1 MNQGQPGGSPTEA
14 GPSRQPR
21 LTPPPAPI
29 VWGVAIVITVL
40 IIYASRELVLLLFF
54 SASLAYLLNPLVKMA
69 ESAAIRRELAVT
81 GLFITLVV
89 TLLLAA
95 YFLVPRLRTEVNA
108 LTGNWPSF
116 TQRLDEAVDA
126 LQAEIVA
133 DYPTARRLFPEREA
147 RYDKLNAFIEHQTAN
162 LPNLVGHLATIAL
175 AGVLIPFFTYFLL
188 RDSHRMIQFLIDRL
202 PAAQIET
209 SVAVWCGI
217 DRIIGRYLRGLAM
230 DGLVIGVAAAS
241 GLWVLGVNYP
251 LLLGVF
257 SGLAN
262 VVPYLGPILGGGVA
276 MLTAL
281 IQFKSL
287 APLGKV
293 LTLYLSIKIL
303 DDVLI
308 QPMTIGHSVHLHP
321 MLLIASVI
329 VGGHAFG
336 LIGMVVAVP
345 AVTVLQETTKLMLER
360 RRYHAGLPAT
370 HPRRGV
376 PIQHFV
382 C

>member
-1 MNQGQPGGSPTEA
+1 MNQVQPGDATKGA
-14 GPSRQPR
+14 GPSRSAR
-21 LTPPPAPI
+21 SISPPASI
-29 VWGVAIVITVL
+29 LWGVAIVITVL
-40 IIYASRELVLLLFF
+40 IIYASRELVLILFF

-95 YFLVPRLRTEVNA
+95 YFLVPRLRAEVST
-108 LTGNWPSF
+108 LSGNWPSF
-116 TQRLDEAVDA
+116 TERLDEAIDA
-126 LQAEIVA
+126 IQKEITT
-133 DYPTARRLFPEREA
+133 DYPAARRMFPEREA

-162 LPNLVGHLATIAL
+162 LPNLVSHLATIVL

-188 RDSHRMIQFLIDRL
+188 RDSHRMIQFLMDRL

-217 DRIIGRYLRGLAM
+217 DRIIGRYLRGLAI
-230 DGLVIGVAAAS
+230 DGMVISVAAAL
-241 GLWVLGVNYP
+241 GLWVVGVNYP
-251 LLLGVF
+251 LLLGAF

-262 VVPYLGPILGGGVA
+262 VVPFLGPILGGGVA
-276 MLTAL
+276 MLIAL

-287 APLGKV
+287 APIGKV
-293 LTLYLSIKIL
+293 LMLYLAIKLL
-303 DDVLI
+303 DDMVI

-321 MLLIASVI
+321 PLLIASVI
-329 VGGHAFG
+329 VGEHVFG
-336 LIGMVVAVP
+336 LIGMIVAVP
-345 AVTVLQETTKLMLER
+345 AVTVLQEITKLLLER
-360 RRYHAGLPAT
+360 RHYQAGLPAT

-376 PIQHFV
+376 PVQHFV

>member
-1 MNQGQPGGSPTEA
+1 M
-14 GPSRQPR
+14 
-21 LTPPPAPI
+21 
-29 VWGVAIVITVL
+29 
-40 IIYASRELVLLLFF
+40 
-54 SASLAYLLNPLVKMA
+54 
-69 ESAAIRRELAVT
+69 
-81 GLFITLVV
+81 
-89 TLLLAA
+89 
-95 YFLVPRLRTEVNA
+95 
-108 LTGNWPSF
+108 
-116 TQRLDEAVDA
+116 
-126 LQAEIVA
+126 
-133 DYPTARRLFPEREA
+133 
-147 RYDKLNAFIEHQTAN
+147 
-162 LPNLVGHLATIAL
+162 
-175 AGVLIPFFTYFLL
+175 
-188 RDSHRMIQFLIDRL
+188 
-202 PAAQIET
+202 
-209 SVAVWCGI
+209 
-217 DRIIGRYLRGLAM
+217 
-230 DGLVIGVAAAS
+230 VIGTAAAL

-251 LLLGVF
+251 LILGAF
-257 SGLAN
+257 SGMAN

-293 LTLYLSIKIL
+293 LTLYFFIKIL
-303 DDVLI
+303 DDVVI

-336 LIGMVVAVP
+336 LIGMIVAVP

>member
-1 MNQGQPGGSPTEA
+1 MNQVQPGDATKGA
-14 GPSRQPR
+14 GPSRSAR
-21 LTPPPAPI
+21 SISPPASI
-29 VWGVAIVITVL
+29 LWGVAIVITVL

-69 ESAAIRRELAVT
+69 ESVVIRREVAVT
-81 GLFITLVV
+81 GIFIALIVG
-89 TLLLAA
+89 LLATA
-95 YFLVPRLRTEVNA
+95 YLLVPRLRTEVNT

-116 TQRLDEAVDA
+116 TQRLDDAVDA

-133 DYPTARRLFPEREA
+133 DYPTARHLFPEREA

-162 LPNLVGHLATIAL
+162 LPNLVSHLATIVL

-188 RDSHRMIQFLIDRL
+188 RDSHRMIQFLMDRL
-202 PAAQIET
+202 PPAQIET

-217 DRIIGRYLRGLAM
+217 DRIIGRYLRGLAI
-230 DGLVIGVAAAS
+230 DGMVIGVAATL

-251 LLLGVF
+251 LLLGAF

-262 VVPYLGPILGGGVA
+262 VVPYLGPILGGAVA

-293 LTLYLSIKIL
+293 LTLYFSIKLL

-376 PIQHFV
+376 PIQPFV

>member
-1 MNQGQPGGSPTEA
+1 MNQVQPGDATKGA
-14 GPSRQPR
+14 GPSRSAR
-21 LTPPPAPI
+21 SISPPASI
-29 VWGVAIVITVL
+29 LWGVAIVITVL

-69 ESAAIRRELAVT
+69 ESVVIRRDVAVT
-81 GLFITLVV
+81 GIFIALIVG
-89 TLLLAA
+89 LLAA
-95 YFLVPRLRTEVNA
+95 AYLLVPRLRTEVNT

-116 TQRLDEAVDA
+116 TQRLDDAVDA

-133 DYPTARRLFPEREA
+133 DYPTARHLFPEREA

-162 LPNLVGHLATIAL
+162 LPNLVSHLATIVL

-188 RDSHRMIQFLIDRL
+188 RDSHRMIQFLMDRL
-202 PAAQIET
+202 PPAQIET

-217 DRIIGRYLRGLAM
+217 DRIIGRYLRGLAI
-230 DGLVIGVAAAS
+230 DGMVIGVAATL

-251 LLLGVF
+251 LLLGAF

-262 VVPYLGPILGGGVA
+262 VVPYLGPILGGAAA

-293 LTLYLSIKIL
+293 LTLYVSIKLL

-376 PIQHFV
+376 PIQPFV

>member
-1 MNQGQPGGSPTEA
+1 MNQVQPGDATKGA
-14 GPSRQPR
+14 GPSRSAR
-21 LTPPPAPI
+21 SLSPPASI
-29 VWGVAIVITVL
+29 LWGVAIVITVL

-69 ESAAIRRELAVT
+69 ESVVIRRDVAVT
-81 GLFITLVV
+81 GIFIALIVG
-89 TLLLAA
+89 LLATA
-95 YFLVPRLRTEVNA
+95 YLLVPRLRTEVNT

-116 TQRLDEAVDA
+116 TQRLDDAVDA

-133 DYPTARRLFPEREA
+133 DYPTARHLFPEREA

-162 LPNLVGHLATIAL
+162 LPNLVSHLATIVL

-188 RDSHRMIQFLIDRL
+188 RDSHRMIQFLMDRL
-202 PAAQIET
+202 PPAQIET

-217 DRIIGRYLRGLAM
+217 DRIIGRYLRGLAI
-230 DGLVIGVAAAS
+230 DGMVIGVAATL

-251 LLLGVF
+251 LLLGAF

-262 VVPYLGPILGGGVA
+262 VVPYLGPILGGAAA

-293 LTLYLSIKIL
+293 LTLYVSIKLL

-376 PIQHFV
+376 PIQPFV

>member
-1 MNQGQPGGSPTEA
+1 MNQVQPGDATKGA
-14 GPSRQPR
+14 GPSRSAR
-21 LTPPPAPI
+21 SISPPASI
-29 VWGVAIVITVL
+29 LWGVAIVITVL

-95 YFLVPRLRTEVNA
+95 YFLVPRLRAEVST
-108 LTGNWPSF
+108 LSGNWPSF
-116 TQRLDEAVDA
+116 TERLDEAIDA
-126 LQAEIVA
+126 IQKEITT
-133 DYPTARRLFPEREA
+133 DYPAARRMFPDREA

-162 LPNLVGHLATIAL
+162 LPNLVSHLATIVL

-188 RDSHRMIQFLIDRL
+188 RDSHRMIQFLMDRL

-217 DRIIGRYLRGLAM
+217 DRIIGRYLRGLAI
-230 DGLVIGVAAAS
+230 DGMVIGVAAAS
-241 GLWVLGVNYP
+241 GLWVVGVNYP
-251 LLLGVF
+251 LLLGAF

-262 VVPYLGPILGGGVA
+262 VVPFLGPILGGGVA
-276 MLTAL
+276 MLIAL

-287 APLGKV
+287 APIGKV
-293 LTLYLSIKIL
+293 LMLYLAIKLL
-303 DDVLI
+303 DDMVI

-321 MLLIASVI
+321 PLLIASVI
-329 VGGHAFG
+329 VGEHVFG
-336 LIGMVVAVP
+336 LIGMIVAVP
-345 AVTVLQETTKLMLER
+345 AVTVLQETTKLLLER
-360 RRYHAGLPAT
+360 RHYQAGLPAT

>member
-1 MNQGQPGGSPTEA
+1 MNQVQPGDATKGA
-14 GPSRQPR
+14 GPSRSAR
-21 LTPPPAPI
+21 LTPPPASI
-29 VWGVAIVITVL
+29 LWGVAIVITVL

-69 ESAAIRRELAVT
+69 ESVVIRREVAVT
-81 GLFITLVV
+81 GIFIALIVG
-89 TLLLAA
+89 LLATA
-95 YFLVPRLRTEVNA
+95 YLLVPRLRTE
-108 LTGNWPSF
+108 
-116 TQRLDEAVDA
+116 RLDEAIDA
-126 LQAEIVA
+126 IQKEITT
-133 DYPTARRLFPEREA
+133 DYPAARRMFPEREA

-162 LPNLVGHLATIAL
+162 LPNLVSHLATIVL

-188 RDSHRMIQFLIDRL
+188 RDSHRMIQFLMDRL

-217 DRIIGRYLRGLAM
+217 DRIIGRYLRGLAI
-230 DGLVIGVAAAS
+230 DGMVIGVAAAS
-241 GLWVLGVNYP
+241 GLWVVGVNYP
-251 LLLGVF
+251 LLLGAF

-262 VVPYLGPILGGGVA
+262 VVPFLGPILGGGVA
-276 MLTAL
+276 MLIAL

-287 APLGKV
+287 APIGKV
-293 LTLYLSIKIL
+293 LMLYLAIKLL
-303 DDVLI
+303 DDMVI

-321 MLLIASVI
+321 PLLIASVI
-329 VGGHAFG
+329 VGEHVFG
-336 LIGMVVAVP
+336 LIGMIVAVP
-345 AVTVLQETTKLMLER
+345 AVTVLQETTKLLLER
-360 RRYHAGLPAT
+360 RHYQAGLPAT

>member
-1 MNQGQPGGSPTEA
+1 MNQVQPGGSPTEA
-14 GPSRQPR
+14 GPSRQAR
-21 LTPPPAPI
+21 LTPPPASI

-69 ESAAIRRELAVT
+69 ESVVIRREVAVT
-81 GLFITLVV
+81 GIFIALIVG
-89 TLLLAA
+89 LLATA
-95 YFLVPRLRTEVNA
+95 YLLVPRLRTEVNA

-188 RDSHRMIQFLIDRL
+188 RDSNRMIQSLMDRL

-217 DRIIGRYLRGLAM
+217 DRIIGRYLRGLAI
-230 DGLVIGVAAAS
+230 DGMVIGTAS
-241 GLWVLGVNYP
+241 ALGLWVLGVNYP
-251 LLLGVF
+251 LILGAF
-257 SGLAN
+257 SGMAN

-293 LTLYLSIKIL
+293 LTLYFFIKIL
-303 DDVLI
+303 DDVMI

-336 LIGMVVAVP
+336 LIGMIVAVP

>member
-1 MNQGQPGGSPTEA
+1 MNQVQPGGSPRET

-21 LTPPPAPI
+21 LTPPPASI
-29 VWGVAIVITVL
+29 VWGVAIAITVL
-40 IIYASRELVLLLFF
+40 IIYSSRELVLLLFF
-54 SASLAYLLNPLVKMA
+54 SAALAYLINPLVKMA
-69 ESAAIRRELAVT
+69 ESVVIRREVAVT
-81 GLFITLVV
+81 GIFIALIVG
-89 TLLLAA
+89 LLATA
-95 YFLVPRLRTEVNA
+95 YFLAPRLRAEVNA
-108 LTGNWPSF
+108 LSGGWPSF

-126 LQAEIVA
+126 IQKEIIA
-133 DYPTARRLFPEREA
+133 DYPSARRLFPEREA

-188 RDSHRMIQFLIDRL
+188 RDSHRMIQFLMDRL

-217 DRIIGRYLRGLAM
+217 DRIIGRYLRGLAI
-230 DGLVIGVAAAS
+230 DGMVIGTAAAL

-251 LLLGVF
+251 LILGAF
-257 SGLAN
+257 SGMAN

-293 LTLYLSIKIL
+293 LTLYFSIKIL
-303 DDVLI
+303 DDVVI

-336 LIGMVVAVP
+336 LIGMIVAVP

>member
-1 MNQGQPGGSPTEA
+1 MNQVQPGDATKGA
-14 GPSRQPR
+14 GPSRSAR
-21 LTPPPAPI
+21 SISPPASI
-29 VWGVAIVITVL
+29 LWGVAIVITVL

-69 ESAAIRRELAVT
+69 ESVVIRRDVAVT
-81 GLFITLVV
+81 GIFIALIVG
-89 TLLLAA
+89 LLATA
-95 YFLVPRLRTEVNA
+95 YLLVPRLRTEVNT

-116 TQRLDEAVDA
+116 TQRLDDAVDA

-133 DYPTARRLFPEREA
+133 DYPTARHLFPEREA

-162 LPNLVGHLATIAL
+162 LPNLVSHLATIVL

-188 RDSHRMIQFLIDRL
+188 RDSHRMIQFLMDRL
-202 PAAQIET
+202 PPAQIET

-217 DRIIGRYLRGLAM
+217 DRIIGRYLRGLAI
-230 DGLVIGVAAAS
+230 DGMVIGVAATL

-251 LLLGVF
+251 LLLGAF

-262 VVPYLGPILGGGVA
+262 VVPYLGPILGGAAA

-293 LTLYLSIKIL
+293 LTLYVSIKLL

-360 RRYHAGLPAT
+360 RRYQAGLPAT

-376 PIQHFV
+376 PIQPFV

>member
-1 MNQGQPGGSPTEA
+1 MNQDQPGGSPTEA
-14 GPSRQPR
+14 GPSRRPR
-21 LTPPPAPI
+21 LTSPPASI
-29 VWGVAIVITVL
+29 VWGVAIAITVL
-40 IIYASRELVLLLFF
+40 IIYSSRELVLLLFF
-54 SASLAYLLNPLVKMA
+54 SASLAYLINPLVKMA
-69 ESAAIRRELAVT
+69 ESAVIRREVAVT
-81 GLFITLVV
+81 GIFIALIVG
-89 TLLLAA
+89 LLAMA
-95 YFLVPRLRTEVNA
+95 YFLTPRLRAEVNA
-108 LTGNWPSF
+108 LSGNWPFF
-116 TQRLDEAVDA
+116 TQRLDDAVDA
-126 LQAEIVA
+126 VQTEIVA

-162 LPNLVGHLATIAL
+162 LPNLVAHLATIAL

-188 RDSHRMIQFLIDRL
+188 RDSHRMIQFLVDRL
-202 PAAQIET
+202 PAGQIET

-217 DRIIGRYLRGLAM
+217 DRIIGRYLRGLAI
-230 DGLVIGVAAAS
+230 DGMVIGTAAAL

-257 SGLAN
+257 SGVAN

-303 DDVLI
+303 DDVVI

-329 VGGHAFG
+329 VGGHTFG
-336 LIGMVVAVP
+336 LIGMIVAVP

-360 RRYHAGLPAT
+360 RRYQAGLPAT
-370 HPRRGV
+370 HPRRGISV
-376 PIQHFV
+376 QHFV